1 MANIIEI
8 TDPMGPELDVYGRL
22 SEVQLLNRH
31 DPEHGMFIA
40 ESPKVIE
47 RALDA
52 GCVPVSLMMEGR
64 HVKTQGRE
72 VIARCGDIP
81 VYTAEFD
88 VL

>member
-8 TDPMGPELDVYGRL
+8 TDLMAPELDVYGRL

-64 HVKTQGRE
+64 HVNTQGRE
-72 VIARCGDIP
+72 VIGP
-81 VYTAEFD
+81 VRRYSG
-88 VL
+88 VYGGI